1 MTTIDKVCFTFML
14 SSLLFMVCTIGL
26 IATSGNFFIGFMFIL
41 SAIVVLTS
49 LATLIYVAF
58 VMED

>member
-1 MTTIDKVCFTFML
+1 MTTIDKICFTFML

-26 IATSGNFFIGFMFIL
+26 ITTSGNFFIGFMFIL